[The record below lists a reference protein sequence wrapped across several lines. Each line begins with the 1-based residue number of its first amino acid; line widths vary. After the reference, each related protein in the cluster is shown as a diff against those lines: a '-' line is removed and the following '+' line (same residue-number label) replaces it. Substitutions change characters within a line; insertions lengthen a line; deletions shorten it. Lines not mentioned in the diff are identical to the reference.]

1 MTAKDLMVGDLLR
14 VNSAALLNGTIVKVI
29 AIDGDNSH
37 AGHIGSASC
46 RPLDDRHI
54 AGGIWCDH
62 LDPIPLTPE
71 ILEKNGFKD
80 GQFFAELLYG
90 EWQIMCDC
98 SHIAMRHEGGW
109 LMDIPCKYVHELQH
123 CLKLVGIDKEIV
135 L

>member
-1 MTAKDLMVGDLLR
+1 MTAKDLMVGDW
-14 VNSAALLNGTIVKVI
+14 ALDTYTNKPMRIEGINGWNPRFGQ
-29 AIDGDNSH
+29 D
-37 AGHIGSASC
+37 
-46 RPLDDRHI
+46 LE
-54 AGGIWCDH
+54 
-62 LDPIPLTPE
+62 PIPLTPE

-80 GQFFAELLYG
+80 GQFFAELLYR